1 MTKCKTSDVSFLKF
15 LIKKSSCFFTKGGLC
30 SFATRAFLFTIGKN
44 YNWKKKVKT
53 KKGLCTN

>member
-30 SFATRAFLFTIGKN
+30 SFATRAFLFTIEKTTIGKKSKN
-44 YNWKKKVKT
+44 
-53 KKGLCTN
+53 